1 MTNFRLR
8 AVFWALVIRS
18 SLLISHSS
26 FAAKPNVLLILTD
39 DQGYGDFGF
48 TGNPQIQTP
57 VLDAFAKQSVRF
69 ERFYVTPFCAPTRAA
84 LLTGRYGLRTGVHGV
99 ARGQETMR
107 TEETTIAELLRD
119 AGWRTGLFGKW
130 HNGENYPFTPNGQGV
145 EEALGGNR

>member
-8 AVFWALVIRS
+8 AVFWAFVIRASLVIS
-18 SLLISHSS
+18 SFVISHSS
-26 FAAKPNVLLILTD
+26 SAAKPNVLLILTD

-57 VLDAFAKQSVRF
+57 VLDAFAKQSARF

-99 ARGQETMR
+99 APRQETMR
-107 TEETTIAELLRD
+107 SEETTVA
-119 AGWRTGLFGKW
+119 
-130 HNGENYPFTPNGQGV
+130 
-145 EEALGGNR
+145 